1 MGKKEELAALL
12 ALRRLETHPTYI
24 SLSQYEDGFYDLDF
38 VSPWTA
44 GAQNI
49 DAALMIIG
57 QDWIS
62 EKYLENRA
70 PEMRLTLKEMGQDPM
85 LPTNKHLKKLLKEH
99 FDLRFSDTYATNMS
113 VFIKLGNMDADV
125 PRKDLEDFARKFTLP
140 LIRAVQPSMVLC
152 LGERT
157 FNALRRANN
166 QPRMKWSDACLPTA
180 HTRAEGAEVYGVP
193 HTGSWGSKNAGG
205 DVRMSEIW
213 TSLAQRFQ
221 KLNTLAAS
229 GTAVVG

>member
-12 ALRRLETHPTYI
+12 ALRRLETHPTYL
-24 SLSQYEDGFYDLDF
+24 SLSQYEGGFYDLDF
-38 VSPWTA
+38 VVPWTA

-62 EKYLENRA
+62 EKYLERNSA
-70 PEMRLTLKEMGQDPM
+70 PEMRLTRKEMGQDSK
-85 LPTNKHLKKLLKEH
+85 LPTNKNLKKLLKEH
-99 FDLRFSDTYATNMS
+99 FDLRFSDTYATDVS
-113 VFIKLGNMDADV
+113 VFIKPGKMDAAV
-125 PRKDLEDFARKFTLP
+125 PMKDLEYFAKKFTLP
-140 LIRAVQPSMVLC
+140 QIRAVEPRMVLC

-157 FNALRRANN
+157 FNALRRAISES
-166 QPRMKWSDACLPTA
+166 RMKLSQACLPTA

-193 HTGSWGSKNAGG
+193 HTGSWGSMNAGG
-205 DVRMSEIW
+205 EARVSEIW

-229 GTAVVG
+229 G